1 MGLSMKRHIVILLI
15 TFGAAQAFAAEYP
28 SRPIRIVTP
37 FQPGGGLD
45 VVARMLASDLGSA
58 LGQQIVVDNRSG
70 ASGNIGTE
78 LVKNAA
84 PDGYTLLA
92 NTLPFVTNQFVY
104 DKMPYDPIKDFAPI
118 SLLSSV
124 APVLVAHPALPVN
137 SIKDLIAL
145 ARSKPNAISYSTAGP
160 ATNPHIAGEL
170 LNHLAKIKLFPVNY
184 KGGGPATMA
193 TISGETQLHF
203 TSSMAETLPHIE
215 AKRLK
220 ALGITSAKRSV
231 IAPQIPTIAESGVPG
246 YEFTAWHVLAA
257 PLRTPAPV
265 LSTLAE
271 KVRTALRTPD
281 VLKRWQD
288 RGLEVIASTPD
299 EMTAHL
305 QRESGKWRTVFREQG
320 IKAD

>member
-246 YEFTAWHVLAA
+246 YEFTAWHVLLHRCGR
-257 PLRTPAPV
+257 PHRSCRHSP
-265 LSTLAE
+265 
-271 KVRTALRTPD
+271 
-281 VLKRWQD
+281 KRCGPHSG
-288 RGLEVIASTPD
+288 RRMSSNGGRIADS
-299 EMTAHL
+299 
-305 QRESGKWRTVFREQG
+305 R
-320 IKAD
+320 